1 MKNKNKV
8 TNKERDNQLNILFQS
23 LYELSQEIRMVRTLL
38 ENYLIWKK
46 DVKKFT
52 EYLQKEEERES
63 KKRQAE
69 QAKGSG
75 AAKASGKDGKGVQPR
90 GPQQG

>member
-1 MKNKNKV
+1 MKNKNKLS
-8 TNKERDNQLNILFQS
+8 NRERDKQISLLFQS

-52 EYLQKEEERES
+52 KYLQEQEKNRES
-63 KKRQAE
+63 EARQT
-69 QAKGSG
+69 QSSKGSG
-75 AAKASGKDGKGVQPR
+75 ATKTGGQPSKEL
-90 GPQQG
+90 

>member
-8 TNKERDNQLNILFQS
+8 TNKERDNQLTILFQS
-23 LYELSQEIRMVRTLL
+23 LYELSKEIRMVRTLL

-69 QAKGSG
+69 QAKRGG
-75 AAKASGKDGKGVQPR
+75 AAKTSSKDGEGVQS
-90 GPQQG
+90 GSPQQG

>member
-1 MKNKNKV
+1 MMKNKNKLS
-8 TNKERDNQLNILFQS
+8 NRERDKQISLLFQS

-52 EYLQKEEERES
+52 KYLQEQEKKRES
-63 KKRQAE
+63 EARKAQPS
-69 QAKGSG
+69 KGSG
-75 AAKASGKDGKGVQPR
+75 ATKTGGQPSKEL
-90 GPQQG
+90 